1 MIEILEK
8 NKCCGC
14 YGCVNICPKKCIS
27 MKYDNEG
34 FAYPVVDKEKCINCG
49 LCEKTCPTFKN
60 LNLEKYNY
68 EGYVCH
74 NTDEE
79 ARKSSSSGGIFILL
93 CEEVINKNGVVF
105 GASFDENFVVK
116 HSYAET
122 LEGCEKFKGSKY
134 VQSQIGDTYRQAK
147 KFLEEGRM
155 VLFTGTQ
162 CQIKALNLYLNKK
175 YENLLAVDIICH
187 GVPSPMVF
195 EKYKEILK
203 NKYNS
208 NINNISFRDK
218 RIGWIKFSFTTN
230 FDNNECYTKDLKE
243 DPYLKG
249 FLKNLYLRPSCYECK
264 SKNFSDGA
272 DISLA
277 DYWGVYDKHLDF
289 FDDKGSSLLLINS
302 KKGEDVLEKISSKIK
317 YKKTDLDFAISR
329 NKCIIQPTFKTD
341 KREKFF
347 EKIEKKEMISV
358 IEKLTRPSFKV
369 RAKIKIKSVVK
380 KAIGRK

>member
-1 MIEILEK
+1 MIKIIEK

-14 YGCVNICPKKCIS
+14 YACINICPKKCIS

-34 FAYPVVDKEKCINCG
+34 FAYPVVDKEKCVNCG

-68 EGYVCH
+68 EGYVCY
-74 NTDEE
+74 NTNEE

-93 CEEVINKNGVVF
+93 CEEVINKKGVVF
-105 GASFDENFVVK
+105 GASFDENFIVK

-134 VQSQIGDTYRQAK
+134 VQSQIGDTYKQAK
-147 KFLEEGRM
+147 KFLEEGRI
-155 VLFTGTQ
+155 VLFSGTQ
-162 CQIKALNLYLNKK
+162 CQIKGLNLFLNKK
-175 YENLLAVDIICH
+175 YENLLVVDIICH

-218 RIGWIKFSFTTN
+218 RIGWRKFSFTVN
-230 FDNNECYTKDLKE
+230 FDNKECYTKDLKE

-277 DYWGVYDKHLDF
+277 DYWGVENKHKDF
-289 FDDKGSSLLLINS
+289 NDNKGTSLILINS
-302 KKGEDVLEKISSKIK
+302 EKGKLLLKKIEKKIK
-317 YKKTDLDFAISR
+317 YEKTDLNYAISK
-329 NKCIIQPTFKTD
+329 NKCIIKPTFKTN
-341 KREKFF
+341 KRKKFF
-347 EKIEKKEMISV
+347 KEMKNNGLVQAVNKLS
-358 IEKLTRPSFKV
+358 KLTMIKMIKR
-369 RAKIKIKSVVK
+369 KIRIFIKKINF
-380 KAIGRK
+380 